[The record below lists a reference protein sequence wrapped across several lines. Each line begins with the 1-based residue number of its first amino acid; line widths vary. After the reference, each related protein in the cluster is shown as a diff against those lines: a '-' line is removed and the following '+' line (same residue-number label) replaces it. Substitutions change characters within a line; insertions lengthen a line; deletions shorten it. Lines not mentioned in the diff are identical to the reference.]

1 MTTNVANS
9 AVEAEIWDLSA
20 TLATPNLAALARQL
34 ALALSED
41 GRKPDMM
48 RELLEK
54 ALWLFDDESREPR
67 LFGRGRP
74 SLREPPPKPGLYRLI
89 RTDNGKIWYIGQA
102 SNLAK
107 RIPQHKS
114 RIPGIEWKAAWKAI
128 GTCFTEE
135 AYDRLRE
142 LEDEQIAKHNP
153 EGNRRGGGGGAPP
166 HAFEA
171 CERPRFK
178 RCRHRCW

>member
-1 MTTNVANS
+1 
-9 AVEAEIWDLSA
+9 
-20 TLATPNLAALARQL
+20 
-34 ALALSED
+34 
-41 GRKPDMM
+41 M

-107 RIPQHKS
+107 RIPQHIS
-114 RIPGIEWKAAWKAI
+114 RFPDIEWKAAWKAI

-142 LEDEQIAKHNP
+142 LEDEQIAKHDP

-166 HAFEA
+166 HEFEA

-178 RCRHRCW
+178 RCRQLGDCLRWKVNRVGISGD